1 MSNGFVLGCDG
12 GNTKTIALVAAPSG
26 EILGW
31 GRAGSSD
38 VHDNPAAIDELRAA
52 VRAAWASVT
61 LVAIR
66 RSASAAG
73 MPAVAKDSWL
83 A

>member
-52 VRAAWASVT
+52 VRAA
-61 LVAIR
+61 
-66 RSASAAG
+66 
-73 MPAVAKDSWL
+73 
-83 A
+83 